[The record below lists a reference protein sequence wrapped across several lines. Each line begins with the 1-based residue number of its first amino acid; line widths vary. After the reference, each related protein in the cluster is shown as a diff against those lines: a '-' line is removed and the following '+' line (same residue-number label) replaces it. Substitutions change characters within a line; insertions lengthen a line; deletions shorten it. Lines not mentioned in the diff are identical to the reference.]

1 MKLLKKQ
8 SLGEEI
14 ANAVSHGVG
23 ALAGIAGIILLLIKS
38 DSTAEIFSSIIFGLG
53 MVMLYTMSTL
63 YHSFRNGSTVKR
75 VFQRLDHISIYA
87 LIGGTFAPIF
97 ILVIEKPL
105 GWILLAVQWAF
116 IILGIVLKAVMIHK
130 FAWVHLILFLVIGWS
145 GLTLIGPLYQVSS
158 QAFNFILFGGI
169 SYTIGVIFYVFHLF
183 KYSHFIWHL
192 FVFLGTL
199 LHFIAIY
206 SYLF

>member
-1 MKLLKKQ
+1 MKILKKQ
-8 SLGEEI
+8 TLGEEI
-14 ANAVSHGVG
+14 ANAVSHGIG

-38 DSTAEIFSSIIFGLG
+38 DSTAEIFASIIFGLG

-63 YHSFRNGSTVKR
+63 YHSFRSGSTVKKI
-75 VFQRLDHISIYA
+75 FQRLDHISIYA

-97 ILVIEKPL
+97 ILVVQKPL
-105 GWILLAVQWAF
+105 GWILLAIQWTF

-145 GLTLIGPLYQVSS
+145 GLTLVGPLYQVSS
-158 QAFNFILFGGI
+158 QAFYFILFGGI
-169 SYTIGVIFYVFHLF
+169 SYTVGVIFYVFHLF

-192 FVFLGTL
+192 FVFFGTL